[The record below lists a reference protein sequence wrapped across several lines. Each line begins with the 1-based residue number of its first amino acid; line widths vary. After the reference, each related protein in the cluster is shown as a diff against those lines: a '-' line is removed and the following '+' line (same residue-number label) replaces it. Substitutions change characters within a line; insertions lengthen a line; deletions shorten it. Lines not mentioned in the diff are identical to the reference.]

1 MDSVSDL
8 EFFRLIV
15 KQGNLSAA
23 AQVMGVTP
31 PAVSRRLA
39 ALERRLGVRLVHRTA
54 RSMIVTAEGE
64 RYVDE
69 GSRILDDIEDLERM
83 VASGQAT
90 PRGLL
95 RVNAPFEFG
104 RRQLT
109 PAISEFA
116 RDYPEIETRLMLTDR
131 PMNLIEHGFDLV
143 IRVGDMPDTRLI
155 AQKLLSNRRFLCAT
169 PGYVSQHGAPAVP
182 RDLQQHNFI
191 IVRQGD
197 ATYGTLHLSTRLGQE
212 TVKLHGTL
220 SSNDSEVAL
229 AWALDGQ
236 GILMVSECDAAP
248 YIRSGTLCEILPT
261 WSLPSGDIF
270 ATYLER
276 ASQPARV
283 KAFVQFLSDR
293 FSKKSLNG
301 STSATTWQ

>member
-1 MDSVSDL
+1 VDSVSDL
-8 EFFRLIV
+8 EFFRFIV

-69 GSRILDDIEDLERM
+69 GSRILDDIEDLEQT
-83 VASGQAT
+83 VASGQAA

-104 RRQLT
+104 RRHLP

-116 RDYPEIETRLMLTDR
+116 RGYSEIETRLMLTDR
-131 PMNLIEHGFDLV
+131 PMNPVEHGFDLV
-143 IRVGDMPDTRLI
+143 IRIGDMPDTRLI
-155 AQKLLSNRRFLCAT
+155 AQKLSSNRRFLCAA
-169 PGYVSQHGAPAVP
+169 PSYVSKHGAPAVP
-182 RDLQQHNFI
+182 RDLQRHNFI

-197 ATYGTLHLSTRLGQE
+197 ATYGTLHLSTRLHEE

-220 SSNDSEVAL
+220 SSNDSDVAL
-229 AWALDGQ
+229 AWALDGH
-236 GILMVSECDAAP
+236 GILMVAECDVAP
-248 YIRSGTLCEILPT
+248 HIRSGTLCEILPT

-276 ASQPARV
+276 VSQPARV

-293 FSKKSLNG
+293 FSKKSANG
-301 STSATTWQ
+301 ATSAVAW